1 MSVLPNNDL
10 DDIDRRLLEA
20 LAADARMSLKELA
33 QAAGLSSPS
42 AGERLRRLEERG
54 VISAFTVDIDPTA
67 LGYPL
72 QAIVRVRPLPGQL
85 HVVERIIRET
95 PEFVE
100 CDKVT
105 GDDCFVARLVVRS
118 MAQLDTILDKVAEK
132 AETSTSMVKAS
143 PVKRRLPPLS

>member
-1 MSVLPNNDL
+1 MSVQPNNDI
-10 DDIDRRLLEA
+10 DDIDRRILEA

-33 QAAGLSSPS
+33 QAAGLC
-42 AGERLRRLEERG
+42 
-54 VISAFTVDIDPTA
+54 
-67 LGYPL
+67 YPL

-85 HVVERIIRET
+85 HVVERIIQET